1 MDMTVILLIVAA
13 AAVAGLV
20 VAVALGR
27 GRGGRGEEIA
37 ELSARLKQL
46 AETYTLAQGQIGE
59 RLQAQERALSESLDK
74 RLGMVADR
82 LTEGLSKSSKEAQ
95 ATMGELGKR
104 LAVIDAAQKNIA
116 ELSNQM
122 VGLQDILSNKQARGA
137 FGEVQLRNLVEDA
150 LPPSAYE
157 FQAQMRDGK
166 RVDCLIR
173 LPNPPGPISI
183 DAKFPLESY
192 NLLRAAVDDAGRTMA
207 SRSFTAD
214 MQVHLK
220 AIHEKYIVPGET
232 ADCALLFLPSEAI
245 YYEIQ
250 SNFPNI
256 VEESR
261 RRRVFIVSP
270 DTLWFM
276 LNTVRA
282 VLRDVRMREQAHVIQ
297 KEVGTLL
304 EDVKRLDQRVAK
316 LQTHFAQTGDDVR
329 DIRIST
335 DKIIKRGDKIESVEL
350 EDDAAASPLPQ
361 SAPNK
366 ALL

>member
-1 MDMTVILLIVAA
+1 MDTTTILLIVAA
-13 AAVAGLV
+13 AALAVI
-20 VAVALGR
+20 AVAAIMSRGR
-27 GRGGRGEEIA
+27 GRSAEIA
-37 ELSARLKQL
+37 EVSARLKQL
-46 AETYTLAQGQIGE
+46 AETYTVAQGQLGE
-59 RLQAQERALSESLDK
+59 RLQTQERALAEALDR
-74 RLGMVADR
+74 RLGQVADR
-82 LTEGLSKSSKEAQ
+82 LTEGLSKSSKETQTA
-95 ATMGELGKR
+95 MGELGKR
-104 LAVIDAAQKNIA
+104 LAVIDAAQKNIT
-116 ELSNQM
+116 ELSSQV

-137 FGEVQLRNLVEDA
+137 FGEVQLQNLVEDA

-157 FQAQMRDGK
+157 FQATMRDGK

-192 NLLRAAVDDAGRTMA
+192 NLLRAAADDAGRTVA
-207 SRSFTAD
+207 ARSFSAD
-214 MQVHLK
+214 MRVHIQ
-220 AIHEKYIVPGET
+220 AIGDKYIVPGET

-250 SNFPNI
+250 SSFPNV
-256 VEESR
+256 VEEAR

-282 VLRDVRMREQAHVIQ
+282 VLRDVSMREQAHVIQ
-297 KEVGTLL
+297 KEVGVLV
-304 EDVKRLDQRVAK
+304 EDVRRLDQRVAK
-316 LQTHFAQTGDDVR
+316 LQNHFTQASDDVR

-335 DKIIKRGDKIESVEL
+335 DKIIKRGDKIESVEM
-350 EDDAAASPLPQ
+350 EDQSPAEAVPQAAPK
-361 SAPNK
+361 K